1 MSSKSRPTSKANQQ
15 EEDAIKKDMVV
26 ILEDAQRS
34 EATHQSR
41 LSQLIRLYSRDSK
54 IFQRLFKEQLN
65 KILIVLKREPS
76 IERLIKFI
84 VKFATVNNV
93 KKYNNLNISNKRVT
107 PKRSEKFKSFNEDD
121 EQEIDSE
128 DDSKTK
134 KKKSKLKKD
143 EEYNTGEN
151 QDEDEGENFDQIN
164 KKVSMTSFLD
174 FLLCYLLS
182 LTDAQDNAVRFR
194 STQIISNCVVEL
206 EDLE

>member
-134 KKKSKLKKD
+134 KRK
-143 EEYNTGEN
+143 
-151 QDEDEGENFDQIN
+151 
-164 KKVSMTSFLD
+164 
-174 FLLCYLLS
+174 
-182 LTDAQDNAVRFR
+182 
-194 STQIISNCVVEL
+194 
-206 EDLE
+206 